1 MGKSLLFLGTNK
13 ETGKDNLTM
22 ESEIHT
28 FRESIQGQKSWQC
41 IGADINLIID
51 SKGHGFYPISVTHP
65 IPR

>member
-1 MGKSLLFLGTNK
+1 M
-13 ETGKDNLTM
+13 D
-22 ESEIHT
+22 SEIHT

-51 SKGHGFYPISVTHP
+51 SKGHGFYPMSVTHP